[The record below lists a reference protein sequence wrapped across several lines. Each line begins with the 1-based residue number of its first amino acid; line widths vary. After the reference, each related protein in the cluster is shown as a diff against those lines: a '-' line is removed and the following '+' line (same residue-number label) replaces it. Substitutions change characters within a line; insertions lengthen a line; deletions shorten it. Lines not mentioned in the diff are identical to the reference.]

1 MGEYELFAKIGRV
14 EAPLGFEKR
23 VLAELSLR
31 KQKHVRTR
39 RVRLVFA
46 GACASLAV
54 LLLVLNFGILS
65 KKPAHSYSSLEKDF
79 PPGFQRAIPITEKVN
94 YSGEVRQR
102 TYQPRTVYI
111 LEHVSDSTDTKIMY

>member
-1 MGEYELFAKIGRV
+1 MSEYELLAKIERV
-14 EAPLGFEKR
+14 NAPPGFEKR
-23 VLAELSLR
+23 VLAELSLL
-31 KQKHVRTR
+31 KQKKVRTH

-46 GACASLAV
+46 GACASLTV
-54 LLLVLNFGILS
+54 LFLVLNFGIFS
-65 KKPAHSYSSLEKDF
+65 HKPSRDYSSLKKDF
-79 PPGFQRAIPITEKVN
+79 PRGFQRTIPITEKVN